1 MAIFIT
7 DNKLGLENVPKVD
20 NWQDYLINVKNILCT
35 YTFKQQAKPQG
46 INKLMLE

>member
-20 NWQDYLINVKNILCT
+20 NWQDYLIIVKNIL
-35 YTFKQQAKPQG
+35 YIRLNSKRNLKG
-46 INKLMLE
+46 LIN